1 HSPAAVSPACL
12 SACDAQAG
20 LSAQA
25 GAGRR
30 RGLRRSLAR
39 AAVPYGDCGGAE
51 PLNLAE
57 IFKFLYV

>member
-1 HSPAAVSPACL
+1 SPAAVSPAC
-12 SACDAQAG
+12 
-20 LSAQA
+20 
-25 GAGRR
+25 AGRR

-57 IFKFLYV
+57 IFKFLYGKLLDCLFLHILQ